1 MPNPGKHQHRVGS
14 IGRGGSSLRNHVLKL
29 SDALRA
35 VVERAQNE
43 NLCGTDVD
51 LVTAEQNF
59 PKRTLGAEQAKA
71 AQFGDAMMRGPQ
83 PSPPS
88 GAL

>member
-1 MPNPGKHQHRVGS
+1 
-14 IGRGGSSLRNHVLKL
+14 
-29 SDALRA
+29 

-59 PKRTLGAEQAKA
+59 PKRTLRAEQAKA